1 MPCKNRRA
9 FMSSHARF
17 LKYHI
22 GTGGPRHLK
31 HSELLRLLNVSGASG
46 DGRNDVDRDSELE
59 EIFNGTWPYLSRR
72 AKLGYT
78 KGVSQAGMRNWNA
91 AGGADKP
98 VTARNKKA
106 VIFVPSKLDS
116 CGSVGQPSAGLAAIR
131 GSGPR
136 VPTPPWLAADDE
148 VEEDASTITGSSSS
162 PCRSKGCE
170 SNHPGLGYFAPEL
183 CEISPMNETNLG
195 HRLLQRLGWEPG
207 QGLGANNHGLLDP
220 VGCVPHSSSPSF
232 LYPVAS
238 T

>member
-1 MPCKNRRA
+1 MCNQLSLVPP
-9 FMSSHARF
+9 
-17 LKYHI
+17 
-22 GTGGPRHLK
+22 TPQ
-31 HSELLRLLNVSGASG
+31 
-46 DGRNDVDRDSELE
+46 
-59 EIFNGTWPYLSRR
+59 GTWPYLSRR

-78 KGVSQAGMRNWNA
+78 KGVSQAGMRNWNT

-183 CEISPMNETNLG
+183 CEISPMNEVRTFCS
-195 HRLLQRLGWEPG
+195 LQSTSPPPPRVIL
-207 QGLGANNHGLLDP
+207 
-220 VGCVPHSSSPSF
+220 GCVASP
-232 LYPVAS
+232 
-238 T
+238 